1 MRNTLTDILQITE
14 TGKFNG
20 VNARNL
26 HQALQVG
33 RDFST
38 WIKSR
43 LNGANFIEEQDFI
56 VVQNLSSPKLGNA
69 NNELS
74 PMARPQKT
82 NDYFLSIDTAKH
94 ICLMEKNEIGQAI
107 RQHFIN
113 AEKALKKY
121 APNVYRNNLQ
131 KTKERLASIDYNHVM
146 KKALEKHL
154 FRQGKQPQPKYF
166 INEENLLNSL
176 VIGGS
181 IKQWKQ
187 ANGIQGKVRD
197 YFNDEQLSLLTELE
211 KTNTALLELD
221 VDYSTRK
228 KQLTA
233 LAHRLL
239 ETSITVTL
247 P

>member
-1 MRNTLTDILQITE
+1 MNQSLNQILEIVANDHFQ
-14 TGKFNG
+14 G

-26 HQALQVG
+26 HQALKVG

-43 LNGANFIEEQDFI
+43 LQGANFIEEQDFI
-56 VVQNLSSPKLGNA
+56 IAQELSSPKRESA
-69 NNELS
+69 NNKPS
-74 PMARPQKT
+74 PMARPQKV
-82 NDYFLSIDTAKH
+82 NEYILSIDTAKH
-94 ICLMEKNEIGQAI
+94 ICLMERNEIGQAI

-113 AEKALKKY
+113 AEKALKQY
-121 APNVYRNNLQ
+121 APKVHRNTLQ
-131 KTKERLASIDYNHVM
+131 ATAERLASIDYNHVM

-181 IKQWKQ
+181 VKQWKQ
-187 ANGIQGKVRD
+187 TNGIQGKVRD

-221 VDYSTRK
+221 IDYSARK

-239 ETSITVTL
+239 ERNITVTL